1 LFSDSY
7 LAFAGASFAVLM
19 VPGPSTTLVVA
30 YTLSEGRRAIPA
42 IVGGVLAGDLVSL
55 TASMAGIGAVVA
67 ASPTLFEI
75 LKWFGVCYLLYL
87 GYRNLRPPRHEASL
101 VVGERRIA
109 VGPLMLRGFLVT
121 AVNPEGL
128 GFFIDFLPQFMNA
141 SRPLAPQIAT
151 LGSTFMVLAVVG
163 RLIYALG
170 AEGARR
176 VLSSDLARR
185 RLRWFSG
192 AIMVA
197 AAIWS
202 AVSLEHG

>member
-1 LFSDSY
+1 MFSDSY
-7 LAFAGASFAVLM
+7 LAFAGASFAILM

-67 ASPTLFEI
+67 ASPTLFEV
-75 LKWFGVCYLLYL
+75 LQWFGVGYLLYL
-87 GYRNLRPPRHEASL
+87 GYRSLRPPKHEAGL
-101 VVGERRIA
+101 DAVPKRISTGA
-109 VGPLMLRGFLVT
+109 LMLRGFLVT

-141 SRPLAPQIAT
+141 SRPLVPQIVT
-151 LGSTFMVLAVVG
+151 LGSTFMLLAIVG
-163 RLIYALG
+163 RLIYAFG
-170 AEGARR
+170 AQGARR
-176 VLSSDLARR
+176 ALSSDLARR

-202 AVSLEHG
+202 AVALQHG